1 MTPPVSDDRDS
12 RHDPRLQSLASAF
25 EGLLLTV
32 HQLSCRDT
40 HLQQR
45 LKYAHNEY
53 VKLADQLPVQSAHTR
68 AVSEEIAAPQPDF
81 GRIKPADAVRSL
93 AESGQLDDQTLVDI
107 SEGLGFYQSIV
118 RPDAPNGCPVANGA
132 PGLEKDF
139 TTNGTQGRLRCP
151 FAGRT
156 EKWNGVE
163 DASKVNGDTCGHED
177 LDPIKAERDEKHSS
191 TASASTAR
199 CPVSRCPI
207 RFLNQHSPQEVADY
221 VERHKHE
228 IPRSHAVCVQRYQ
241 RNSQT
246 MRQLDSKYGGVISM
260 IQGLGEKHQSFL
272 PNRGN
277 MSNSASGGV
286 DKWAADVDSK
296 SQVPATVKEDEER
309 KGHFDRPLRE
319 IRVGESPSRPWGIP
333 VPAPQSPAAPV
344 NGELDKGEGSSA
356 QPFQNSPTRP
366 GCPFGHGRPDT
377 QGPAMTAEKPN
388 EPPDPP
394 DLEKERGKG
403 GVVFNGPVF
412 FGYTAEQTAGLM
424 QQLG

>member
-1 MTPPVSDDRDS
+1 M
-12 RHDPRLQSLASAF
+12 
-25 EGLLLTV
+25 
-32 HQLSCRDT
+32 
-40 HLQQR
+40 
-45 LKYAHNEY
+45 
-53 VKLADQLPVQSAHTR
+53 KLADQLPGQSAHTR
-68 AVSEEIAAPQPDF
+68 PVSEEIAAPQPDF
-81 GRIKPADAVRSL
+81 GRIKPADAIRSL
-93 AESGQLDDQTLVDI
+93 ADSGQLEDQTLVAI
-107 SEGLGFYQSIV
+107 SEGLECYQSIARPD

-139 TTNGTQGRLRCP
+139 TTNGTQGSLRCP
-151 FAGRT
+151 FADRS
-156 EKWNGVE
+156 EKLNGVE
-163 DASKVNGDTCGHED
+163 DAFKVNGDTCGHED
-177 LDPIKAERDEKHSS
+177 LDPIKAELDEKNSS

-277 MSNSASGGV
+277 MSNSASGV

-296 SQVPATVKEDEER
+296 SQVPATIKEEDEER

-333 VPAPQSPAAPV
+333 VPGPSPAAPD

-356 QPFQNSPTRP
+356 QPFQNSPTR
-366 GCPFGHGRPDT
+366 GCPFGHGAET

-388 EPPDPP
+388 EPEPP
-394 DLEKERGKG
+394 DLEKEKGKG

-424 QQLG
+424 QQLGSLQY